1 VKHHFGLGIVVL
13 SLACAPRASSAG
25 QSDCAPA
32 ETEQQSA
39 TTPAPQPANPPQTS
53 DTKPAPDTTPPATGK
68 VGDRIFGMLP
78 NYTTVEGATEIQ
90 PPSVK
95 QKFRMAEENS
105 FDPYVFAIVGIDAAI
120 GAGQGGVG
128 YERRYMMA
136 LADNSIGNFM
146 TTAVLPSALGQDPRY
161 FERGEGGVLH
171 RMGYALSRSVVTRGP
186 SGARQ
191 FNLSEI
197 GGNAVAAG
205 VSNFY
210 YPAAARTLAST
221 VTRWGTQIMWDA
233 LSNQLKEFWPDIRK
247 KIRKN

>member
-1 VKHHFGLGIVVL
+1 VKNYVGLGIVVL
-13 SLACAPRASSAG
+13 SLACAPRVASAG
-25 QSDCAPA
+25 QPECAPA
-32 ETEQQSA
+32 ETEQQS
-39 TTPAPQPANPPQTS
+39 TIPAEPQPANPQEISPQ
-53 DTKPAPDTTPPATGK
+53 PASQTAAPATGK

-78 NYTTVEGATEIQ
+78 NYTTVEGATEIR
-90 PPSVK
+90 PPTVK
-95 QKFRMAEENS
+95 QKFRMAGENS

-161 FERGEGGVLH
+161 FQLGEGGVLH
-171 RMGYALSRSVVTRGP
+171 RMAYALSRSVVTRGA

-197 GGNAVAAG
+197 GGNALAAG
-205 VSNFY
+205 VSNLY
-210 YPAAARTLAST
+210 YPAAARTLGST

-233 LSNQLKEFWPDIRK
+233 LSNELKEFWPDIRK

>member
-1 VKHHFGLGIVVL
+1 ML
-13 SLACAPRASSAG
+13 SLVCVPRAASAG
-25 QSDCAPA
+25 QSGCAPD
-32 ETEQQSA
+32 ETGQQST
-39 TTPAPQPANPPQTS
+39 TTPDPQPANPPETS
-53 DTKPAPDTTPPATGK
+53 APQPASQAPSPATGK

-78 NYTTVEGATEIQ
+78 NYTTVEGATEIR
-90 PPSVK
+90 PPTVK
-95 QKFRMAEENS
+95 QKFRMAGENS

-161 FERGEGGVLH
+161 FQLGEGSVWH
-171 RMGYALSRSVVTRGP
+171 RMAYALSRSVVTRGA

-197 GGNAVAAG
+197 GGNALAAG
-205 VSNFY
+205 VSNLY
-210 YPAAARTLAST
+210 YPAAARTLSST
-221 VTRWGTQIMWDA
+221 ITRWGTQVMWDA

-247 KIRKN
+247 KIRRN